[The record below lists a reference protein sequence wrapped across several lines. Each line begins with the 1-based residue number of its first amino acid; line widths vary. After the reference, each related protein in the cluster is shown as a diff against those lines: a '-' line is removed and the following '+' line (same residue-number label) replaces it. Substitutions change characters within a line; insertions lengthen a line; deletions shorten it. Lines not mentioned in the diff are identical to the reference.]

1 MTITPERIAELRRL
15 AEAATPGEWIACI
28 GKDDPMHHG
37 PYAVRGVLEGGAFI
51 LCQCN
56 TNFMPQAEH
65 DGRYIAAA
73 NPQTML
79 ELLHALADESE
90 KNRVGYESIA
100 QMAGKMRELKIA
112 LADAERRAEAAEKAL
127 EHICPASEGFTE
139 AFDYLHEHGLLVEVP
154 ADEAF
159 REEWGV
165 ETPMY
170 VWRWS
175 RAALAARKD
184 TP

>member
-79 ELLHALADESE
+79 ELLHALAD
-90 KNRVGYESIA
+90 
-100 QMAGKMRELKIA
+100 
-112 LADAERRAEAAEKAL
+112 AERRAEAAEAAL